1 MKKVEA
7 DRLLNLHG
15 TALRAFF
22 SDITHPDIAAPPEIV
37 QVLLLG
43 CEQLLEPTGR
53 NPVPQVNIVIRP
65 SGLPN
70 WMPSSR
76 EASNSSHSPLGAAA
90 EVFGRRRLRRV
101 INHVFGEIDRT
112 AGPGV
117 DCEGDL
123 AEILGVGNLVGVRA
137 RGL

>member
-7 DRLLNLHG
+7 DRLLDLHG

-22 SDITHPDIAAPPEIV
+22 SDITHPDITAPPEIV
-37 QVLLLG
+37 HVQLLG
-43 CEQLLEPTGR
+43 CEQLLEPMGHNAVHR
-53 NPVPQVNIVIRP
+53 
-65 SGLPN
+65 
-70 WMPSSR
+70 
-76 EASNSSHSPLGAAA
+76 PLGAAA
-90 EVFGRRRLRRV
+90 EFFGRSRLRRV